1 MAEIRTLKLNLLA
14 DTKDFTKGLAGAQ
27 GASKTFAGRIG
38 QSMRTAATAMAVA
51 GAAAGALA
59 VKMGIDAVKSAM
71 EDEASQARL
80 AKTLSITTKATAA
93 QTAAVEK
100 WITSQQYAKGFTDTQ
115 LRAAYGRLLTV
126 TKDQT
131 KAQQYLTIAQD
142 VARGTGS
149 DLEQVASAM
158 TKALNGN
165 LGALTRLGVPLSE
178 HTKKTKDA
186 KAAMDELAKLYG
198 GQASTFAETFAGKMA
213 TLNQRWD
220 EFKEGIGVK
229 VIGALSQVIPWVQR
243 VIDVMAGNADTS
255 LSSKVKALRRGLDG
269 GEGAGTDNLA
279 YSLQAVAKAFQ
290 TLINAF
296 TGKGTSDANSNLNS
310 MADALNNLAG
320 AINAVAGGIRNI
332 KSGWGWFN
340 DTFLDDRGAS
350 GTFWRLLGANRAAGA
365 RAVGGA
371 VRAGGTYL
379 VGENGPEYVTMGGS
393 GYVTRNGGTAA
404 AGGTTV
410 ININGIV
417 DAESARRSIERLI
430 QQSSRRTGAVNWN
443 PVLT

>member
-1 MAEIRTLKLNLLA
+1 MAEMRTLKLNLLA
-14 DTKDFTKGLAGAQ
+14 DTNQFIKGLTGAQ
-27 GASKTFAGRIG
+27 GASKSFAGRIG
-38 QSMRTAATAMAVA
+38 ASMRTAAAALGVA
-51 GAAAGALA
+51 TAAAGALA
-59 VKMGIDAVKSAM
+59 VKLGVDGVKAAI

-80 AKTLSITTKATAA
+80 AKTLATTTKATAA

-100 WITSQQYAKGFTDTQ
+100 WITSQQYAKGFSDTQ

-131 KAQQYLTIAQD
+131 KAQEYLTIAQD

-149 DLEQVASAM
+149 DLENVTLALS
-158 TKALNGN
+158 KALNGN

-178 HTKKTKDA
+178 NTKKTKDA
-186 KAAMDELAKLYG
+186 QAALNELSRLYS
-198 GQASTFAETFAGKMA
+198 GQASTFADTFAGKMA

-220 EFKEGIGVK
+220 EFKEGIGGK
-229 VIGALSQVIPWVQR
+229 VITALSNVIPYIQR

-279 YSLQAVAKAFQ
+279 SSLKAVAQAFS
-290 TLINAF
+290 TLIQAF
-296 TGKGTSDANSNLNS
+296 TGNKATDANAQLNN

-350 GTFWRLLGANRAAGA
+350 GTFWRLLGANRPSGA
-365 RAVGGA
+365 RATGGA
-371 VRAGGTYL
+371 VRMGGTYL
-379 VGENGPEYVTMGGS
+379 VGENGPEYVTMGGT
-393 GYVTRNGGTAA
+393 GYVTRNGGTMAS
-404 AGGTTV
+404 GGSTI

-430 QQSSRRTGAVNWN
+430 QRSSRRTGTVNWN